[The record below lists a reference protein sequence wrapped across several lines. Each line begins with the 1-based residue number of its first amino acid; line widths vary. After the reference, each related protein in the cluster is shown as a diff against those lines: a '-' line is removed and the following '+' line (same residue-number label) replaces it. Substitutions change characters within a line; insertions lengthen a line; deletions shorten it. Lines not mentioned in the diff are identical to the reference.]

1 MPRGTTVP
9 EPDEVRDMQRDG
21 IRDPGDTS
29 RPPGEEGLT
38 TESIANPQDPRAES
52 EDRQAPVYP
61 GESTGAT
68 GQQEE
73 LVNGPDAVGEDR
85 AGESEEASQESGV
98 VQEADEEDRALL
110 GPEETDEYRGKWR
123 DIQSTFV
130 DDPRDAVRSADALVA
145 DVMQTLAKSFSAHK
159 QGLEVQWDRGEE
171 VATEELRVALQH
183 YRSFFNRLL
192 ST

>member
-1 MPRGTTVP
+1 
-9 EPDEVRDMQRDG
+9 MQRDG
-21 IRDPGDTS
+21 IRDGDDRT

-38 TESIANPQDPRAES
+38 TESIANPQGPRAES
-52 EDRQAPVYP
+52 QDRLPPAFP
-61 GESTGAT
+61 GEATGAT

-73 LVNGPDAVGEDR
+73 PVNGPDAVGEEP
-85 AGESEEASQESGV
+85 AGIPEEAPLESGRA
-98 VQEADEEDRALL
+98 QEADEEDRALL

-130 DDPRDAVRSADALVA
+130 DDPRDAVRAADALVA
-145 DVMQTLAKSFSAHK
+145 DVMQTLARSFSAHK
-159 QGLEVQWDRGEE
+159 QGLEAQWDRGEE